1 MVPNFLSLFWEKELL
16 GNLSSK
22 PQGNHRSHKH
32 GWIDKFRNKEY
43 RVWMLLGS
51 LEAEQEPVTCGV
63 TLFVHLYHSLK
74 GKTVKL
80 QLLPSLHPQL
90 TYA

>member
-1 MVPNFLSLFWEKELL
+1 
-16 GNLSSK
+16 
-22 PQGNHRSHKH
+22 
-32 GWIDKFRNKEY
+32 
-43 RVWMLLGS
+43 MLLGS
-51 LEAEQEPVTCGV
+51 LETEQEPVTCGV

-90 TYA
+90 TYAWEALIKISAGKVKPTKFITANTHMKSYVFSVA